1 MVLCGCSGGN
11 RLVIDASTL
20 AGVPVA
26 PWPASDKGHFA
37 DFTVPNS
44 VASAGMERVPPRRL
58 ALRLRGTWGT
68 EVRGR
73 SSPRVARCALAA

>member
-1 MVLCGCSGGN
+1 M
-11 RLVIDASTL
+11 VIDASTL

-37 DFTVPNS
+37 DFAVPNS

-58 ALRLRGTWGT
+58 ALHQGVLRAWREGP
-68 EVRGR
+68 GR
-73 SSPRVARCALAA
+73 DG